1 MDNFNKTHTQ
11 EFYNTIN
18 LGEIEWQ
25 AENKKALALQVIIKN
40 IYTGNPGKEISPWQM
55 RAFVEGLTGTRTNI
69 NSVRRSITNL
79 KNELF
84 LLKTT
89 NMRIGEEG
97 KSEHH
102 YVYDK
107 EGTFPVETIFKKGV
121 ETAGDIASKMLSNSM
136 TQKDL
141 FGG

>member
-18 LGEIEWQ
+18 LGEIEWKD
-25 AENKKALALQVIIKN
+25 ENAKALALQNIIKN

-55 RAFVEGLTGTRTNI
+55 RAFVEGLTGNKTNI

-89 NMRIGEEG
+89 NMRIGDEG

-102 YVYDK
+102 YVYDPK
-107 EGTFPVETIFKKGV
+107 GVFPCETIFKKGV
-121 ETAGDIASKMLSNSM
+121 ETAADIASKMLSNSM
-136 TQKDL
+136 KEQDL